1 MGEPLMKMNYF
12 SFLRIATKHIICKK
26 CLNITQVLFEI
37 SNSGMA
43 IFWIY
48 SYVNLG
54 VIGVHHAI
62 VAVGF
67 YNVL

>member
-1 MGEPLMKMNYF
+1 MKMNYF
-12 SFLRIATKHIICKK
+12 SFLRIATKHIICGK
-26 CLNITQVLFEI
+26 CLNITQVLFECCL
-37 SNSGMA
+37 SNSGLA

-62 VAVGF
+62 EAIGF
-67 YNVL
+67 YNGL